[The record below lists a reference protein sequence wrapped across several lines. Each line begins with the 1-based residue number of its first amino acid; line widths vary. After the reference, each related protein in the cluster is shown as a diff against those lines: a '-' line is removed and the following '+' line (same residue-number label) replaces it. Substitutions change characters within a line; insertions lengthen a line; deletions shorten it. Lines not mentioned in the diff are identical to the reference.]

1 MKGFD
6 NNEQAANAYANLIQ
20 SFDNKIRSIYNLAY
34 REGYKDGLE
43 EATHQIVDKLL
54 LIDELKEREE
64 KNKKL

>member
-1 MKGFD
+1 MKGLD

-54 LIDELKEREE
+54 LMDELTEERGRKE
-64 KNKKL
+64 K

>member
-1 MKGFD
+1 MKGLD

-54 LIDELKEREE
+54 LIDELKGERDE
-64 KNKKL
+64 KEK

>member
-1 MKGFD
+1 MKGLE
-6 NNEQAANAYANLIQ
+6 NNEQASNTYEKLKL

-54 LIDELKEREE
+54 LIDELKGERDE
-64 KNKKL
+64 KEK